1 MKNILIGVALISIPL
16 FIGTAIYKLMVTIN
30 PKYIYIAR
38 GVTCKEFDKESNS
51 VKHCFSE
58 EFGEDFDI
66 INPVSVIKVKADE
79 K

>member
-1 MKNILIGVALISIPL
+1 MKNITIGLALLVIPL
-16 FIGTAIYKLMVTIN
+16 FIATVVYKLVTVIN